1 MSAAVYN
8 AAVILCFI
16 LPQNSSY
23 LVLHVSVEHSEWERK
38 DTDCKLVLSSVT
50 GSELIPKLLVAYKHG
65 GFLAFGSC
73 CSIFQWNKNQ
83 NPVCLH
89 RLSCSRTRPSLVSL
103 NFCSP

>member
-38 DTDCKLVLSSVT
+38 DTDCKLVLSSVA
-50 GSELIPKLLVAYKHG
+50 GSELIPQLLVAYKHG
-65 GFLAFGSC
+65 GFLAFFFHAAAFFSET
-73 CSIFQWNKNQ
+73 KT
-83 NPVCLH
+83 
-89 RLSCSRTRPSLVSL
+89 RTPSV
-103 NFCSP
+103 FTD